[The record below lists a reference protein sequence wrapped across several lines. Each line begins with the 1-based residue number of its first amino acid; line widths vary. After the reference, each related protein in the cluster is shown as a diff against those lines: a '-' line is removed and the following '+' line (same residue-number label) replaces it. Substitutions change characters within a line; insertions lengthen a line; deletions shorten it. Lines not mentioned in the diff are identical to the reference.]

1 MTDRRM
7 TASRPQYADY
17 VARTSGFIPLPPKRA
32 PNGVPQPQLRGKG
45 PEEGLPGQPGKV
57 PAARVVREQRD
68 RHAERFLAAPAGL
81 DPGHQVQPPGPVQL
95 PPDPAVRVLQRVGG
109 AAQGGR
115 AGHRGQEQVPVRRL
129 GPALPGHHPARRP
142 VARRVVRQQLQL
154 VPGVEGHQV
163 PRRPRRGEQRPQP
176 RRGEDPL
183 AERLAQ
189 PGVVQPPLVL
199 DGQQRERGQ
208 HPVGVQPA
216 PVVAG
221 RDTVLAVPRDGPDA
235 AARRLGLEHVP
246 VQPSAGQGQGRH
258 RLRVVGGAAP
268 VDQPPVRGQPDRLAR
283 RPQPDGYFRAVRH
296 PVDVGAEFVGE
307 EPVPFVPAVEP
318 DLLAEQAARYA
329 HPGPDLHRIT
339 LNGHRDRGFHP

>member
-1 MTDRRM
+1 M
-7 TASRPQYADY
+7 
-17 VARTSGFIPLPPKRA
+17 
-32 PNGVPQPQLRGKG
+32 
-45 PEEGLPGQPGKV
+45 
-57 PAARVVREQRD
+57 REQRD

-95 PPDPAVRVLQRVGG
+95 PSDPAVRVLQRVGG
-109 AAQGGR
+109 ATR
-115 AGHRGQEQVPVRRL
+115 SSPAGHRGQEQVPVRRL
-129 GPALPGHHPARRP
+129 RPGPPSRGHHPAGRP
-142 VARRVVRQQLQL
+142 VAHRVVRQQLQL

-163 PRRPRRGEQRPQP
+163 PRRPRPGEQRPQP
-176 RRGEDPL
+176 CRGEDPL

-189 PGVVQPPLVL
+189 PGVVQPSLVL
-199 DGQQRERGQ
+199 HGQQRERGQ
-208 HPVGVQPA
+208 HPVGVQPP
-216 PVVAG
+216 PVVADG
-221 RDTVLAVPRDGPDA
+221 ETVRAVARDGPDA

-246 VQPSAGQGQGRH
+246 VQPSGGQGQGRH

-318 DLLAEQAARYA
+318 DLLAEQAARHAYL
-329 HPGPDLHRIT
+329 GPDFHRIT
-339 LNGHRDRGFHP
+339 LNGHRDRGLHP